1 MRRLAVPLFL
11 VHAACPWG
19 FGQVYEVWTTSDL
32 TLQLK
37 APRAEGEVLFWSK
50 SEGWERPAFEWKDDR
65 VRCTLSL
72 DRMTHGRT
80 TLLVGRPANV
90 DIDDRQPP
98 KIAVS
103 LDGTPV
109 TDQRPAVVSKPP
121 TRLRCTIEDARNAVD
136 PETLKVLLNGL
147 EIATEAAEPAT
158 RKQLIV
164 RAALPP
170 VEFGDHTLTVK
181 ASDVSPFRNASKR
194 LVQFSYVVGADLALA
209 SSGAKVEADSCY
221 PNYAAHPLID
231 GDWKS
236 CATSGSPDVTWASA
250 ETEADHWVVIT
261 WPKPQ
266 SVGSVSLFWVR
277 SDPSQLVLVQTPRGK
292 EWATVGSAK
301 PKSPRAATTVRFPQT
316 SVKALRILQPRGSG
330 LANRPNLLWLGEI
343 VVTGP

>member
-1 MRRLAVPLFL
+1 MRRLMVPLL
-11 VHAACPWG
+11 LANAA

-50 SEGWERPAFEWKDDR
+50 SDGWERPAFEWKEGK

-72 DRMTHGRT
+72 DRMADGRT

-90 DIDDRQPP
+90 NIDDRQPP
-98 KIAVS
+98 QIAVS

-109 TDQRPAVVSKPP
+109 TGQSPTVLNRPP
-121 TRLRCTIEDARNAVD
+121 TRLQCTIEDKENAVD
-136 PETLKVLLNGL
+136 LKALKVLLNGS
-147 EIATEAAEPAT
+147 EISTRAATEAAAQNRLT
-158 RKQLIV
+158 VQ
-164 RAALPP
+164 AALPP

-181 ASDVSPFRNASKR
+181 ARDLSPFRNASELR
-194 LVQFSYVVGADLALA
+194 VQFSYVVGTDLALA
-209 SSGAKVEADSCY
+209 SSGAKVQVDSCY
-221 PNYAAHPLID
+221 SSYVADPLID

-236 CATSGSPDVTWASA
+236 CSASGSPQMTWASA
-250 ETEADHWVVIT
+250 ETEADHWVTLT

-266 SVGSVSLFWVR
+266 SVDSVSLFWVR
-277 SDPSQLVLVQTPRGK
+277 SDPSQLVHVQVPRDQ
-292 EWATVGSAK
+292 EWTTVGSAK
-301 PKSPRAATTVRFPQT
+301 PKGACTATTIRFSST

-330 LANRPNLLWLGEI
+330 LANRPNLLWLGEL